1 MVKTELTEKE
11 RMEHQIALFQSF
23 KRPSTKSELIS
34 LKEDISKVFNLE
46 ISQEKLQKNSIEVF
60 REINN
65 LKMIFNSQKYHIRE
79 HDLMIVNNDKK
90 PVPTINN
97 QINDFKKTL
106 SKVIDY

>member
-1 MVKTELTEKE
+1 MYAESEADSLQYKKSHWDAGYKHKKCKYIIDEIDEEL
-11 RMEHQIALFQSF
+11 
-23 KRPSTKSELIS
+23 
-34 LKEDISKVFNLE
+34 SKVFNLE

-97 QINDFKKTL
+97 QINDFKKT
-106 SKVIDY
+106 KCFKNFH

>member
-1 MVKTELTEKE
+1 
-11 RMEHQIALFQSF
+11 
-23 KRPSTKSELIS
+23 
-34 LKEDISKVFNLE
+34 
-46 ISQEKLQKNSIEVF
+46 
-60 REINN
+60 
-65 LKMIFNSQKYHIRE
+65 MIFNSQKYHIRE